1 MGVDVN
7 YVGQNVT
14 KSNSREWK
22 AKNDDDPNHFDPRY
36 FGKNRSYH
44 NPSTDEMISKFK
56 EAREFFSDSNVEI
69 INAGVGGKLELFR
82 RSSIQ
87 DELGLSRE
95 NITALFI
102 ESLNFELE
110 MSEFDGFVASNEER
124 LTLNDSFYLTKEFIS
139 IEKVKQMS
147 LDYRFIGPCF
157 GVYAIEKIN

>member
-1 MGVDVN
+1 
-7 YVGQNVT
+7 
-14 KSNSREWK
+14 
-22 AKNDDDPNHFDPRY
+22 
-36 FGKNRSYH
+36 
-44 NPSTDEMISKFK
+44 MISKFK

-124 LTLNDSFYLTKEFIS
+124 LTLNDNFYLTKEFIS

-147 LDYRFIGPCF
+147 LDYRFIGPCC